1 MDYSN
6 QNPPYMTKECMLY
19 IKKLGVKNLLIDLP
33 SVDKEK
39 DGGQVENHKLFF
51 DSSSGGNNNTL
62 TELVY
67 ISDEII
73 DGDYYLN
80 LQIMPIENDAAP
92 SRPILFKINY
102 L

>member
-1 MDYSN
+1 MVAWLKITSY
-6 QNPPYMTKECMLY
+6 
-19 IKKLGVKNLLIDLP
+19 
-33 SVDKEK
+33 
-39 DGGQVENHKLFF
+39 F
-51 DSSSGGNNNTL
+51 SSGGNSNTL

-92 SRPILFKINY
+92 SRPILFKIKY